1 MHDELVFDM
10 HRDELDILKP
20 IIQDT
25 MENAYK
31 MSIPLT
37 VDLGQGNNWLEAH

>member
-1 MHDELVFDM
+1 
-10 HRDELDILKP
+10 
-20 IIQDT
+20 

>member
-1 MHDELVFDM
+1 MMNWSLIFTVTKCT
-10 HRDELDILKP
+10 LLKP
-20 IIQDT
+20 IIKET

-37 VDLGQGNNWLEAH
+37 VDLGEGNNWLEAH